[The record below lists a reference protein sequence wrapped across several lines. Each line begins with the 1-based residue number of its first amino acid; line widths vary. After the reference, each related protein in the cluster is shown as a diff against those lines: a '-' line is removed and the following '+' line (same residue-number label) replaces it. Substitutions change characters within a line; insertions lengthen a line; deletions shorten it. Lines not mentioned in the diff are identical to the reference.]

1 MPADVVK
8 RLMEFH
14 SSVSK
19 SEDQQA
25 FIDGL
30 NREEIIKVIPDIFMS
45 NAPSGLIQ
53 VLLDGLTNSSRN
65 RDGLLL
71 RVMEVVLDE
80 LSEGD
85 IPQQKA
91 VEVVEVLGFK
101 CCQLNADELAKLVQH
116 CLLFLQNGREL
127 KGKWLSL
134 FPLLMSELS
143 KQSRVTVDAE
153 TISGLAYCDQI
164 ISFLCNIQISAGD
177 AVAFSGILRE
187 LELPLTSV
195 NRLIEKM
202 CALLPKME
210 PQEVPPL
217 LYQLLFLCDRSNHL
231 VPVQHVAQYFQ
242 EKLGSSGPLNEK
254 TSMCGESMDI
264 EAIESISPRETLMAK
279 ATSIYHISSAA
290 SAGHSLS
297 KEFPKFLRSHIN
309 IPEAI
314 MVPFVLEVALSL
326 GGLPQLRDV
335 IDVLKSVV
343 QKCVHLNL
351 KMRQSAW
358 LREIMSDQIL
368 QVEEHLI
375 NVMVQCTAEWDSI
388 VKGLELLAF
397 SLLELRG
404 PGLPPRSGTG
414 GAASNAVPTN
424 PVPVA
429 SQPGQQTR
437 TVLQQCW
444 KIGSNILFQMIKK
457 FPDSAQNIVQKLA
470 DRLQDNGNDAQYIDT
485 ITLLVQQAPLT
496 MLDCKNSLMS
506 MIYNM
511 DYCGVTSASR
521 LYSAIS
527 PLFRSAPALRE
538 TALLVLRKLMYS
550 CSEEARQVAV
560 VGFLQILKHFRY
572 FSSTLQGIAS
582 SQSIASSSSSMS
594 SSQSA
599 IDLHQH
605 SSANTNRVLCTELI
619 KRLQSSLNQ
628 QPVVRQTLYE
638 SLPEVVSR
646 NPELVPECV
655 KMLRNHLKFYV
666 EQQTV
671 IQLDLCV
678 SKGDKGYV
686 QVIEPLGH
694 SMQAMLQIILRSGLK
709 KRFDRADIDAETA
722 DEVDQGLLM
731 LRKVATSLSE
741 ATKEDFDLDETGE
754 SSVKAQ
760 TLMSTCVALIDLCLA
775 NNATTDRQWAQ
786 ILVNIFNL
794 NAQLASTLKEST
806 GKGKGKGKKKDAAD
820 DAAPV
825 IKKSHVEM
833 SSLSLQ
839 NLSHFLSALFAPTDD
854 DEVQEGLTL
863 LKASSNSALHL
874 WIMESALRK
883 CRQLRIS
890 GVVEGL
896 SAESLIKYCGILGR
910 ALILC
915 CTEKRSGVERESA
928 IFCMAFECFYELVQA
943 VFMHH
948 APKMLRF
955 LAAVNGVEMLPPGSS
970 VQQQILP
977 TLDTFQKFLDEM
989 LSGQETESVM
999 AKASLPIIGTLTVL
1013 SDQLEP
1019 VSPKYDQLLE
1029 WTQQLC
1035 RDVECSEATVVK
1047 TLLTF
1052 LVHLHLTSK
1061 PSPDIIL
1068 ELARNVRSTIG
1079 DLNESVNGSTLSNKF
1094 AIINEDTSNV
1104 ALAIVTASIDHLL
1117 VITELAHHRI
1127 GTTDDI
1133 SSPIERTIYARLMTV
1148 VSTLSELVRTDF
1160 SPGSSS
1166 ELVLKMACSLY
1177 TTMSHVSKRQ
1187 GKVIDKQ
1194 FEKLC
1199 KLMATNVTPFV
1210 YAFISHLE
1218 GAQDKESSKKGKK
1231 LKAKTDTDQ
1240 DVQRVLKRTRAIPM
1254 LIFALE
1260 HFSKNL
1266 MTISKKTKIDL
1277 SFGFKPGTSRDFRIK
1292 ENLLNGEE
1300 DEPEEEPMEDE
1311 EEEEGNENRSTTGG
1325 PVKRPLMYAMSGN
1338 QGGKGSK
1345 RGRGR
1350 GRK

>member
-1 MPADVVK
+1 M
-8 RLMEFH
+8 
-14 SSVSK
+14 
-19 SEDQQA
+19 
-25 FIDGL
+25 
-30 NREEIIKVIPDIFMS
+30 
-45 NAPSGLIQ
+45 
-53 VLLDGLTNSSRN
+53 
-65 RDGLLL
+65 
-71 RVMEVVLDE
+71 
-80 LSEGD
+80 
-85 IPQQKA
+85 
-91 VEVVEVLGFK
+91 
-101 CCQLNADELAKLVQH
+101 
-116 CLLFLQNGREL
+116 
-127 KGKWLSL
+127 
-134 FPLLMSELS
+134 
-143 KQSRVTVDAE
+143 
-153 TISGLAYCDQI
+153 
-164 ISFLCNIQISAGD
+164 
-177 AVAFSGILRE
+177 
-187 LELPLTSV
+187 
-195 NRLIEKM
+195 
-202 CALLPKME
+202 
-210 PQEVPPL
+210 
-217 LYQLLFLCDRSNHL
+217 
-231 VPVQHVAQYFQ
+231 
-242 EKLGSSGPLNEK
+242 
-254 TSMCGESMDI
+254 
-264 EAIESISPRETLMAK
+264 
-279 ATSIYHISSAA
+279 
-290 SAGHSLS
+290 
-297 KEFPKFLRSHIN
+297 
-309 IPEAI
+309 
-314 MVPFVLEVALSL
+314 
-326 GGLPQLRDV
+326 
-335 IDVLKSVV
+335 
-343 QKCVHLNL
+343 
-351 KMRQSAW
+351 
-358 LREIMSDQIL
+358 
-368 QVEEHLI
+368 
-375 NVMVQCTAEWDSI
+375 
-388 VKGLELLAF
+388 
-397 SLLELRG
+397 
-404 PGLPPRSGTG
+404 
-414 GAASNAVPTN
+414 
-424 PVPVA
+424 
-429 SQPGQQTR
+429 
-437 TVLQQCW
+437 
-444 KIGSNILFQMIKK
+444 
-457 FPDSAQNIVQKLA
+457 
-470 DRLQDNGNDAQYIDT
+470 
-485 ITLLVQQAPLT
+485 
-496 MLDCKNSLMS
+496 
-506 MIYNM
+506 
-511 DYCGVTSASR
+511 
-521 LYSAIS
+521 
-527 PLFRSAPALRE
+527 
-538 TALLVLRKLMYS
+538 
-550 CSEEARQVAV
+550 
-560 VGFLQILKHFRY
+560 
-572 FSSTLQGIAS
+572 
-582 SQSIASSSSSMS
+582 
-594 SSQSA
+594 
-599 IDLHQH
+599 
-605 SSANTNRVLCTELI
+605 
-619 KRLQSSLNQ
+619 
-628 QPVVRQTLYE
+628 
-638 SLPEVVSR
+638 
-646 NPELVPECV
+646 
-655 KMLRNHLKFYV
+655 
-666 EQQTV
+666 
-671 IQLDLCV
+671 
-678 SKGDKGYV
+678 
-686 QVIEPLGH
+686 
-694 SMQAMLQIILRSGLK
+694 QIILRSGLK

-1292 ENLLNGEE
+1292 ENLLNVSVSFWTPVSCLVLKLGVCFCIFREKKTNPKRNQWKMKKRKRETKIGQLLADLWKDLLCMPCREIKEE
-1300 DEPEEEPMEDE
+1300 KEASVV
-1311 EEEEGNENRSTTGG
+1311 EEG
-1325 PVKRPLMYAMSGN
+1325 AGN
-1338 QGGKGSK
+1338 DSRFPSAKIKWETKKFIAFSSY
-1345 RGRGR
+1345 
-1350 GRK
+1350 